1 MAHPF
6 LDEVQNIV
14 SLGTDSVQTHRQE
27 MSQLQ
32 AFADSLRAQE
42 KAFLS
47 QINFNGKKI
56 NSTADLNRII
66 AEIDKQ
72 MNIGSLLPRGKIE
85 EELSKKYIL
94 SDTSKKSLS
103 EQDR

>member
-14 SLGTDSVQTHRQE
+14 SLGTDSVQIHRQE

-47 QINFNGKKI
+47 QINFNGRKI

-72 MNIGSLLPRGKIE
+72 MNIGSLLPRGKVE
-85 EELSKKYIL
+85 AELGKKYIL

-103 EQDR
+103 D